1 MTDRD
6 ALLAAILADPDDDT
20 ARLVY
25 ADWLQE
31 NGQTERAGFIRAQI
45 EAVRAEPFGPQ
56 ARRADEHANKLL
68 DSHRTSW
75 IRHLHGG
82 FAEWPRF
89 ERGFVAH
96 LSVEPNG
103 FVPRADALFAAEP
116 VQSLKLFRF
125 AGTGGPVSFQPL
137 FELPCLRQLR
147 RLELSSRL
155 FIEEEYGEL
164 SACPYLAGIRELSL
178 RDNPVPPAW
187 LTETLRNR
195 FPELTGLDLADIP
208 NLGPCLA
215 EWLPQANHRQL
226 MKLDLSGVVFTTS
239 EQLQRVLK
247 SRCLRQVQVLRLGR
261 LASNGQPGPLFYL
274 DLSFVI
280 PWDRLIVLDLAGQR
294 LGNEGVREMT
304 ARKEAAALRWLG
316 LARNGLGQDAV
327 RYLAESKHLALN
339 YLNVEG
345 NNLTL
350 SDIAALQRRFP
361 DAVIES

>member
-6 ALLAAILADPDDDT
+6 ALLAAILADPDDNT

-31 NGQTERAGFIRAQI
+31 NGQTERAEFIRAQI
-45 EAVRAEPFGPQ
+45 EAAGAEPFGVQ
-56 ARRADEHANKLL
+56 ARQANQRATKLL
-68 DSHRTSW
+68 DVHRTSW

-96 LSVEPNG
+96 LSVEPGG
-103 FVPRADALFAAEP
+103 FVPRADALFDAEP

-125 AGTGGPVSFQPL
+125 AGTGGPVPFRPL
-137 FELPCLRQLR
+137 FELPRLRQLR

-155 FIEEEYGEL
+155 FTEEEYGEL
-164 SACPYLAGIRELSL
+164 SACPYLAGLRELSL
-178 RDNPVPPAW
+178 RDNPVPPTW
-187 LTETLRNR
+187 LAEVLRNR
-195 FPELTGLDLADIP
+195 FPELTALDVADIP

-215 EWLPQANHRQL
+215 ESLPQASHRQL
-226 MKLDLSGVVFTTS
+226 MKLDLSGVVYTTS

-247 SRCLRQVQVLRLGR
+247 SRCLRQVQELRLGR
-261 LASNGQPGPLFYL
+261 DAGKGQPGPLFYL

-280 PWDRLIVLDLAGQR
+280 PWERLVVLDLAGQR
-294 LGNEGVREMT
+294 LGNEAVREIT

-316 LARNGLGQDAV
+316 LAHNDLGPDAV
-327 RYLAESKHLALN
+327 LHLVESSHLTLN

-350 SDIAALQRRFP
+350 SDKAALQRRFP